1 MLFLNFELL
10 LIIAKKGALSNFVQ
24 ITTVELAQALNVSQQ
39 TASRWLQE
47 AVESGEIERSSN
59 GVKLSSKS
67 KQKLKEINA
76 ELNELFTISKTIKL
90 KGSVM
95 AGLGEGAYYLSR
107 PGYVSQIKSK
117 IGFEPFAGTLDI
129 RLESS
134 QDVSKKLDMLKHPG
148 IRLESFKEDN
158 RFFGGAS
165 CYPCLINGKIKA
177 AILQPDR
184 THHGQDVVEL
194 IAPAN
199 LRKTLKLENGSPLEL
214 LINE

>member
-1 MLFLNFELL
+1 MSVNFEFLL
-10 LIIAKKGALSNFVQ
+10 TLAKKGALSNFVQ
-24 ITTVELAQALNVSQQ
+24 ITTVELAQELNISQQ

-47 AVESGEIERSSN
+47 ATENAEVERNVN
-59 GVKLSSKS
+59 GIKLSSKS
-67 KQKLKEINA
+67 GQKLKEINA
-76 ELNELFTISKTIKL
+76 ELNKLFTTSKTVKL
-90 KGSVM
+90 TGSVM

-107 PGYVSQIKSK
+107 PGYVSQIASK
-117 IGFEPFAGTLDI
+117 LGFEPFAGTLDI
-129 RLESS
+129 RLESA
-134 QDVSKKLDMLKHPG
+134 QDVSKKLDVLKQPG

-184 THHGQDVVEL
+184 THHGQDVLEL

-199 LRKTLKLENGSPLEL
+199 LRKTLKLENGTQLEVTV
-214 LINE
+214 